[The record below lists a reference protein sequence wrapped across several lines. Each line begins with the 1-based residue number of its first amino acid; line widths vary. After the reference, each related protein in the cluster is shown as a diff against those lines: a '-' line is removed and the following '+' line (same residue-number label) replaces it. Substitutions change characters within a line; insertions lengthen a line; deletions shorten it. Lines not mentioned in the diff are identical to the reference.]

1 MREVGTGVVALL
13 LAIIT
18 YALGA
23 FVYYHRVSLT
33 VEDKEARDAAIG
45 LTVVFGALM
54 IRSTDLWLHV
64 VSERLGIEWLAM
76 VTGSPATYLFAL
88 VAVILGVM
96 MTVKA
101 FHPWPVWALLITA
114 AVSVPVVV
122 SFVE

>member
-54 IRSTDLWLHV
+54 IRSADLWLHV